1 MKQPANMH
9 LAEFNI
15 ARLIAPKEDP
25 RVAGFM
31 NAIDRI
37 NGLGSRM
44 PGFVWLFEDTISLAS
59 DRPAGGLD
67 GDQRLIPNLTVWED
81 AESLENFVF
90 NTVHKQFFER
100 RAEWFEILGAMHFV
114 MWWVA
119 KGQNPTKVE
128 AMERLEH
135 LRENGE
141 TDFAFGWKYLK
152 ENNILRSNDRVEAAE

>member
-1 MKQPANMH
+1 MKQPNNTY

-31 NAIDRI
+31 NAIDQI

-44 PGFVWLFEDTISLAS
+44 SGFVWLMQ
-59 DRPAGGLD
+59 
-67 GDQRLIPNLTVWED
+67 GDMTLTMDSSSSNPEENTRLIPNLTVWQD
-81 AESLENFVF
+81 AASLENFVF

-100 RAEWFEILGAMHFV
+100 RAEWFEILGKMHFV

-119 KGQNPTKVE
+119 KGHRPTKIE
-128 AMERLEH
+128 AMERLEY
-135 LRENGE
+135 LRKNGE
-141 TDFAFGWKYLK
+141 SDHAFGWKYLK
-152 ENNILRSNDRVEAAE
+152 ETNILQSNDSIKAAE